1 MARTGWLLRL
11 MPDLKEKARSL
22 ILLTATPM
30 QVHPVEIWDLLNLLG
45 LPPRWAARKDDFVRY
60 FQLASSNPS
69 QTEMEFLASIRDLS
83 QDRL

>member
-1 MARTGWLLRL
+1 

-30 QVHPVEIWDLLNLLG
+30 QVHPAEIWDLLNLLG

-60 FQLASSNPS
+60 FQHASSNPS